1 MKARTTDDDPALKN
15 VNWTG
20 VNIREKVMNSHRLAD
35 DIQKA
40 LYNGLAERNPEI
52 RNRGVKEAQYVVL
65 AGTQMPA
72 VLAEISFVS
81 SPLDEDKLQS
91 SEYRQQ
97 IAEALYLGVAKYRE
111 EEKQKHT
118 KMASNRKPSSSD

>member
-1 MKARTTDDDPALKN
+1 

-20 VNIREKVMNSHRLAD
+20 VDIREKVTNSHRLAD

-40 LYNGLAERNPEI
+40 LYTGLAERNPEI

-65 AGTQMPA
+65 TGSQMPA

-81 SPLDEDKLQS
+81 SPADEDNLQS
-91 SEYRQQ
+91 AEYRQQ
-97 IAEALYLGVAKYRE
+97 IAEALYRGVAKYRAE
-111 EEKQKHT
+111 EKHT
-118 KMASNRKPSSSD
+118 KMASNRKVTSSD

>member
-1 MKARTTDDDPALKN
+1 
-15 VNWTG
+15 
-20 VNIREKVMNSHRLAD
+20 
-35 DIQKA
+35 
-40 LYNGLAERNPEI
+40 
-52 RNRGVKEAQYVVL
+52 
-65 AGTQMPA
+65 MPA

-97 IAEALYLGVAKYRE
+97 IAEALYLGVAKYRA

-118 KMASNRKPSSSD
+118 KMASNSKPASSE